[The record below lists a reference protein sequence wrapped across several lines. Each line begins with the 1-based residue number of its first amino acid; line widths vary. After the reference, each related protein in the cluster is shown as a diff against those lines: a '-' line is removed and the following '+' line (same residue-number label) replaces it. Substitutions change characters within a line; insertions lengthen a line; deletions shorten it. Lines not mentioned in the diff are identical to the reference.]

1 MEAVAVAGVVGFSAR
16 APVEEGEEAVGAVAG
31 EVVLHE
37 EGYEDAEGGE
47 GVELELFELGE
58 GPVAGVAVGGG
69 GGLDEG
75 EEGEEKA
82 AVGDEL
88 VGGGVG

>member
-1 MEAVAVAGVVGFSAR
+1 VEAVAVAGVVGFSAR

-37 EGYEDAEGGE
+37 EGYEDAEGGQ

-58 GPVAGVAVGGG
+58 GPVAGVAVGGR
-69 GGLDEG
+69 GLDER
-75 EEGEEKA
+75 EEGEEEA

-88 VGGGVG
+88 VGGGVR